1 MALTGVILW
10 ACVIGQDYWDTTK
23 GTVWLRQD
31 ESRFVLKESNR
42 GWRGSLPCGLM
53 FYESNNDFLKF
64 ISLVMD
70 VYCEKW
76 FWLEK
81 SDIYHLGHRV
91 KDLMIDGILGLQWIY
106 YIYQFWFPHRLR
118 LRVCWCL
125 HSLFFCWFMSLQ
137 SFLLKWNWVTHDILV
152 VTLVIA
158 IDIILQ
164 TLIGQSQILEL
175 FLSF

>member
-1 MALTGVILW
+1 MTTNSSLFYCFPTKKKFKTNFNLVRFFFHENLSDLRRLLELFYGRV
-10 ACVIGQDYWDTTK
+10 VGQDYWDITK
-23 GTVWLRQD
+23 GTVGLRQD
-31 ESRFVLKESNR
+31 ESRFVLKESNH

-76 FWLEK
+76 FRLEK

-106 YIYQFWFPHRLR
+106 DIHQFWFPHRLR
-118 LRVCWCL
+118 IFWCFTVCFSVDSCL
-125 HSLFFCWFMSLQ
+125 YSHFC
-137 SFLLKWNWVTHDILV
+137 
-152 VTLVIA
+152 
-158 IDIILQ
+158 
-164 TLIGQSQILEL
+164 
-175 FLSF
+175 